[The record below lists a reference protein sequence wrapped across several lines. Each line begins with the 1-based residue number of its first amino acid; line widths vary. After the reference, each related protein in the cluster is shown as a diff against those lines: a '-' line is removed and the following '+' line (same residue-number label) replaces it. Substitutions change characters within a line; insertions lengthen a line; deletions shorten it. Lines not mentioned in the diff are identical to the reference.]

1 MTKYEILPE
10 RCVQTGNC
18 LELAPGLFD
27 RDDDGVTV
35 TTKDSA
41 QSADEREALKAAA
54 GSCPALAIV
63 LEE

>member
-18 LELAPGLFD
+18 IEIAPNLFD
-27 RDDDGVTV
+27 LDDEGFTA
-35 TTKDSA
+35 TTKDSV
-41 QSADEREALKAAA
+41 QGADEREALKAAA
-54 GSCPALAIV
+54 GACPALAIV